1 MSDAAS
7 DAVRRPTSDDD
18 REGWK
23 HYWAQTQ
30 PREWLERWGY
40 WRTEPEIDE
49 ARQRFLAGRRAVQPD
64 VETGIYPFRD
74 ESGPIKLTRADVE
87 WLLATHVYEGDGTV
101 GPIVWNAE
109 QCKPPEERCWGL
121 DVRGADLSDLNLDGL
136 PLSCLRAGLT
146 IPEGTSTTRRK
157 RRLAVPDLRNSD
169 LYGAH
174 LEGAHLSRVYLEGAD
189 LQTAH
194 LTQADLFGAHLEGAL
209 LSQAHLEG
217 AMLARAFFDASVY
230 FLHTSLASAEDG
242 AAYVADVRWNGV
254 SLATVEWAELHML
267 GDEQKAR
274 RSCTSLG
281 KQKDPSRRREE
292 YETAVRANRQFAI
305 ALREQGLNEH
315 ADHFAYRAQL
325 CQSEVF
331 RRQGV
336 KKWPAYLGSLLLWAL
351 AGYGYRLWRIFAA
364 YGLVVALF
372 AVFFFVAG
380 IPNDPAKTMPGHAW
394 DALLVSLTAI
404 HGRVFFEQIGFS
416 ARGWLA
422 AIESVVGIVIEGIF
436 VAMIIQR
443 WFQR

>member
-1 MSDAAS
+1 MSDAAQ
-7 DAVRRPTSDDD
+7 RPTSDENL
-18 REGWK
+18 EGWK
-23 HYWAQTQ
+23 DYWAKSQ
-30 PREWLERWGY
+30 PQEWFARWGY
-40 WRTEPEIDE
+40 WRTEPEIDGE
-49 ARQRFLAGRRAVQPD
+49 RQRFLAARRAVQPD

-87 WLLATHVYEGDGTV
+87 WLLATHVQDGEGTV
-101 GPIVWNAE
+101 GPVVWTE
-109 QCKPPEERCWGL
+109 EHKKPPEERRWGL

-157 RRLAVPDLRNSD
+157 RRLAVPTLRNSD

-174 LEGAHLSRVYLEGAD
+174 LEGALLSRAFLEGAD

-194 LTQADLFGAHLEGAL
+194 LAQADLFGAHLEGAL

-230 FLHTSLASAEDG
+230 FLRTSLASVEDG
-242 AAYVADVRWNGV
+242 AVAVADARWNGV
-254 SLATVEWAELHML
+254 SLATVEWAELDML
-267 GDEQKAR
+267 GDEQKAWR
-274 RSCTSLG
+274 RCTSLG
-281 KQKDPSRRREE
+281 KPKDPARRREE
-292 YETAVRANRQFAI
+292 YETAVRANRQFAT
-305 ALREQGLNEH
+305 ALREQGLNEY

-325 CQSEVF
+325 CQRQVF
-331 RRQGV
+331 RRQGI
-336 KKWPAYLGSLLLWAL
+336 KKWPAYLGSLILWAL

-364 YGLVVALF
+364 YALVVAVF
-372 AVFFFVAG
+372 AVIFFLVG
-380 IPNDPAKTMPGHAW
+380 VPNDPARTMSGHAW
-394 DALLVSLTAI
+394 NALLVSLTAI

-416 ARGWLA
+416 SQGWIA

-436 VAMIIQR
+436 VAMLIQR